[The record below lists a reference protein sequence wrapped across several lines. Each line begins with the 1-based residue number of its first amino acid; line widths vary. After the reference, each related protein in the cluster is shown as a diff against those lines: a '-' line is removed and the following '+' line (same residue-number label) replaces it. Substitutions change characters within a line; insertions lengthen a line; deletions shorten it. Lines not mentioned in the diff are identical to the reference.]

1 MRKTILILISNLLV
15 ITNCYAAEFLVMAKN
30 NWMVDAD
37 KTGWK
42 AEEIAETDRQYKTGD
57 IVQVFPDG
65 KLSDY
70 AHAGGK
76 FYVIR
81 VAGLSYETALKY
93 TQQHNE
99 DILVDGETTIK
110 MVKRRIYCIRAED
123 LPTSV
128 KNTLKNT
135 YVYNTTWTAVKGYVR
150 NTITNLNEI

>member
-1 MRKTILILISNLLV
+1 MKRTILVLLFCSIV
-15 ITNCYAAEFLVMAKN
+15 SNCYAAEFLVMAKN
-30 NWMVDAD
+30 NWMGGAD

-42 AEEIAETDRQYKTGD
+42 AEEIAEADRQYKIGD

-81 VAGLSYETALKY
+81 VSGLSYETALKY
-93 TQQHNE
+93 MQQHNE

-110 MVKRRIYCIRAED
+110 MVKRRIYRIRAED
-123 LPTSV
+123 LPTSI

-135 YVYNTTWTAVKGYVR
+135 YVYNTTWIAVKGYVR
-150 NTITNLNEI
+150 NTITNLNE